1 MAESRT
7 GPRARARTPFIE
19 RLDRDMQSSF
29 PQSNTPQ
36 IRRAGVDLN
45 GVMSVGTW

>member
-7 GPRARARTPFIE
+7 GPRARARAPFIE

-29 PQSNTPQ
+29 PQSNTPP
-36 IRRAGVDLN
+36 IPRAGV
-45 GVMSVGTW
+45 G